1 MSGVI
6 DKNVVQMVFDNV
18 LFQKNAQDTLST
30 LDKLKEALN
39 FEGAVKGLEGLGNNV
54 KNIGMDGLYNGVYK
68 VQEGFNALDVIATRV
83 LQNITDKVQGVVSQ
97 LANDALIQPLKDG
110 FAEYELQM
118 DSVQTI
124 MSSTGESVGK
134 VNAYLDELNEYADRT
149 IYSFSDMTANIG
161 KFTNAGVSL
170 DKAVAAIQGV
180 SNVAAISGANT
191 NEASR
196 AMYNFAQALS
206 AGSVKLID
214 WKSIENANMAT
225 VGFKQTLIDT
235 AVAMGTLRKEGD
247 KYVSTTTDA
256 NGKISEAFN
265 ATSMFNDSLSS
276 QWMTT
281 DVLVQTLEQYST
293 DVRTLTEDEK
303 KLYEEQLRG
312 LGYTDEQIAAIEEL
326 GIKAANAA
334 KDVKTFS
341 QLIDTLKESLGSGWT
356 KTWQLV
362 FGDLNEAKVLWTA
375 VNDVLSGF
383 IGKVSDSRNS
393 ILETWHKSGYTYNEY
408 GELVKAVYD
417 ENGKLDA
424 ELSTELVENGKMIRE
439 EMGGRDFL
447 LGGFKNVFDI
457 LSASAD
463 QFSKKWKESF
473 LGINNPDIDDISI
486 TGEKLINL
494 SRDFYDA
501 TTVLKNAWLGL
512 DVPEDKLTKL
522 SKFADLL
529 SDNTKTDKL
538 DKFTAMA
545 DKFGP
550 KGKLAE
556 LAESFESFATS
567 LRTGFEGI
575 RGTFDGIK
583 NVFDAFF
590 HSSFISFDSLNSAIS
605 AFSSFTGVLKDFG
618 DGVRKHLGTD
628 NEANR
633 ESLMRFFS
641 GLQGLLESTIWTKI
655 DFITNGLRALGSVVD
670 HILEPFGGL
679 AGLLGNIG
687 DKMSI
692 FAHAIDSIFNTKNG
706 SKFEPFFNGL
716 ADGFNNFIDM
726 LRSTV
731 DFSAFSDFFNHLI
744 EAMTSDKVDA
754 FKIFMNVFSGLVDIF
769 KAFLAVAA
777 PVAAAFANIFGPAIS
792 EALQFIRELSDR
804 FKAFTSSLVAN
815 EQVISGIQ
823 NLFEGVFSILKA
835 VGEVIGNVLLA
846 AWDSLGRILASILP
860 DGQSL
865 GETLTNLGDKLKGV
879 SEVIASLVSGED
891 GVPKL
896 SDIISS
902 LTDKFVNFFT
912 ILKNIDLLE
921 KLKDLFG
928 LIGDGIKR
936 ALGGTEDMSLFDVFI
951 DKIKGFLDRLKTIF
965 SDDNGNLD
973 FVKIFEAGGIG
984 VMLKKLFDFLKDIG
998 KHVSDAKGIFKF
1010 ITEFKD
1016 LISDVAESVQ
1026 GKFKAESVKAVAT
1039 AMLEIAGAMFILA
1052 AIDPLA
1058 LGKAI
1063 IAMSV
1068 MFDMIEQALFVLS
1081 RIDKGSVAA
1090 GAAAIA
1096 AMGTAI
1102 LEMTA
1107 AVYILGSMDLVSAA
1121 QGVLAIAA
1129 MLQIMV
1135 AAVKKLSAIEKD
1147 VPKVAA
1153 SMIALALAI
1162 DLLAISVKVL
1172 GGMDLFSLAKGLV
1185 AVAAMMAGL
1194 VIAME
1199 HLGKISNEA
1208 KLGTAAASMLL
1219 VAVAIKM
1226 LGSTVKSMAGLSWE
1240 GIAKGLVVMAA
1251 GLTAMV
1257 GAAAIVDKANL
1268 SDELMAVGTS
1278 LIMLG
1283 AAMALLSLSVNGLA
1297 NVSWEDIGKA
1307 AVVLA
1312 GALVMLGIAA
1322 AVINGPNLLMIGSAI
1337 LMVAQAV
1344 ALLVAAITAAQI
1356 IEPIVMAIGNA
1367 FTGINA
1373 ALTDFA
1379 NNASA
1384 NMFLDF
1390 LKNAILFLPKLA
1402 VGLAQALIE
1411 MVVTLGEGAAK
1422 IVAAVV
1428 KLGKE
1433 ILKGISELL
1442 PEIFNIVR
1450 TFIEE
1455 LITTVV
1461 TEIPRIFE
1469 ALNAFFT
1476 ELWAFLIE
1484 QTPHFFEWLT
1494 TVVSELLTFLQTQAP
1509 MIIETIRLGLDT
1521 ILQAIIT
1528 EAPVIG
1534 ETLLTLLYT
1543 VLDVINTAIPEITGT
1558 LLNLLTTLLQQLAEF
1573 VPQMAQAA
1581 LEMLGGFLQAIAEN
1595 IGQITESAITIALE
1609 FINGIIE
1616 KMPEIVDTA
1625 FKMVIAFIDGLAEA
1639 IRANHQALFD
1649 AIGNLIMAIV
1659 EAIGD
1664 GVSSVVGS
1672 GDNLIENLINAIGS
1686 FVGAVFDI
1694 ACTLISS
1701 LLDGILSFL
1710 GDIFDA
1716 GCQLIQNLL
1725 DGIGG
1730 FVSDLYNAACDLI
1743 NSFIE
1748 GIGSFF
1754 TNLWN
1759 AGCELVDN
1767 LIKGITSFDLWEAG
1781 SNLVQGFIDGI
1792 WSGLGGVWDAACGLA
1807 NEAWNA
1813 ITGTLDEHSPS
1824 RLTYGGGKNF
1834 TLGFINGI
1842 SDFSKNAANTSAEMA
1857 RGVLVAFNDA
1867 INKDANSY
1875 SPMISPVIDT
1885 SHIQSGMHDIND
1897 FMYSIPNTYG
1907 ITANIDQ
1914 DNALKR
1920 QLIDI
1925 MGERNDYSEILAGMH
1940 SLRDEIGQ
1948 LGAQMSRM
1956 QIVMDSGV
1964 LVGELTPDIDTAM
1977 GQRQILASRGV
1988 F

>member
-6 DKNVVQMVFDNV
+6 DKNIVQMVFDNA

-39 FEGAVKGLEGLGNNV
+39 FEGAVKGLENLSNNI
-54 KNIGMDGLYNGVYK
+54 KSSGMDALYNGVYK
-68 VQEGFNALDVIATRV
+68 VQDGFNALDVVATRV
-83 LQNITDKVQGVVSQ
+83 LQNITDKVQGLVTQ
-97 LANDALIQPLKDG
+97 LANDALVQPLKDG

-124 MSSTGESVGK
+124 MSSTGKSVGV
-134 VNAYLDELNEYADRT
+134 VNGYLDELNEYADRT

-161 KFTNAGVSL
+161 KFTNAGVEL

-180 SNVAAISGANT
+180 SNVAAVSGANT

-225 VGFKQTLIDT
+225 VEFKEQLIQT
-235 AVAMGTLRKEGD
+235 AVAMGTLVEENGM
-247 KYVSTTTDA
+247 YISTTTDA
-256 NGKISEAFN
+256 NGKVSEAFN
-265 ATSMFNDSLSS
+265 ATKMFNDSLSS

-281 DVLVQTLEQYST
+281 EVLVQTLQQYST
-293 DVRTLTEDEK
+293 DVRTLSADEK
-303 KLYEEQLRG
+303 KLYEEQLAG
-312 LGYTDEQIAAIEEL
+312 LGYTKEQIAAIEEL

-356 KTWQLV
+356 KTWQLI
-362 FGDLNEAKVLWTA
+362 FGDLNEAKVLWTGI
-375 VNDVLSGF
+375 NDVLSGF
-383 IGKVSDSRNS
+383 IGKVSDSRNEM
-393 ILETWHKSGYTYNEY
+393 LETWHKSGYTYNKY
-408 GELVKAVYD
+408 GELIKAFYDSEGKLVEKLPEDGKIFDQYGREVKAVVD
-417 ENGKLDA
+417 QETGEIVPQLI
-424 ELSTELVENGKMIRE
+424 ENGKMIRE

-447 LGGFKNVFDI
+447 LGGFQNIFDV
-457 LSASAD
+457 LSASAE
-463 QFSKKWKESF
+463 QFSIKWKKSF
-473 LGINNPDIDDISI
+473 LGINNSDIDDISI
-486 TGEKLINL
+486 TGEKLVNL

-501 TTVLKNAWLGL
+501 TLVLKNSWLGL
-512 DVPEDKLTKL
+512 DVPQDKLDKF

-529 SDNTKTDKL
+529 ADNSKNDKLDKFNKIAKETTGVLDKAYADTDKL
-538 DKFTAMA
+538 DKFNKTAKGTTGVL
-545 DKFGP
+545 DDFGP

-556 LAESFESFATS
+556 LANSFEFFAQS
-567 LRTGFEGI
+567 MRTGFEGI
-575 RGTFDGIK
+575 RGIFDGVK
-583 NVFDAFF
+583 NVLDAFF
-590 HSSFISFDSLNSAIS
+590 HSSFFSFDSLNSIIS
-605 AFSSFTGVLKDFG
+605 AFSAFTGVLKDFG

-633 ESLMRFFS
+633 EGLMRFFS

-679 AGLLGNIG
+679 AGLLGNVG
-687 DKMSI
+687 DKMSM
-692 FAHAIDSIFNTKNG
+692 FAHAIDSIVNTEDV
-706 SKFEPFFNGL
+706 SKFETFFTGIAN
-716 ADGFNNFIDM
+716 GFNNFIDT

-731 DFSAFSDFFNHLI
+731 DFSAFNDFFNYLI
-744 EAMTSDKVDA
+744 EAITSDKVDV
-754 FKIFMNVFSGLVDIF
+754 FKIFENVFGGLVDIF
-769 KAFLAVAA
+769 KAFLAVAT
-777 PVAAAFANIFGPAIS
+777 PVATAFANIFGPAIS
-792 EALQFIRELSDR
+792 EALTFIRELSDR

-823 NLFEGVFSILKA
+823 NLFEGVFSVLKA

-865 GETLTNLGDKLKGV
+865 GETLTNVGDKLKGV
-879 SEVIASLVSGED
+879 SEVISSLVSGE
-891 GVPKL
+891 GGATKL
-896 SDIISS
+896 SDIIANI
-902 LTDKFVNFFT
+902 TDKFVKFFDA
-912 ILKNIDLLE
+912 LKNINLLE
-921 KLKDLFG
+921 KFKDLLG

-936 ALGGTEDMSLFDVFI
+936 ALGGTEDMSLLDVFA
-951 DKIKGFLDRLKTIF
+951 DKIKGFLDRLKSIF

-1016 LISDVAESVQ
+1016 IISDVAESIQ
-1026 GKFKAESVKAVAT
+1026 GKFKAESVKAIAT

-1052 AIDPLA
+1052 AIDPIA
-1058 LGKAI
+1058 LGQAI
-1063 IAMSV
+1063 IAMNM
-1068 MFDMIEQALFVLS
+1068 MFEVIESALLVLS
-1081 RIDKGSVAA
+1081 KIDKGSVAA
-1090 GAAAIA
+1090 GAGAIA

-1107 AVYILGSMDLVSAA
+1107 AVYILGSMDLLSAA
-1121 QGVLAIAA
+1121 QGVLAIAV
-1129 MLQIMV
+1129 MLEIMV
-1135 AAVKKLSAIEKD
+1135 GAVKKLSAIEKD

-1153 SMIALALAI
+1153 SMIALAFAI
-1162 DLLAISVKVL
+1162 DLLVIPVKVL
-1172 GGMDLFSLAKGLV
+1172 GGMDLISLAKGLV

-1208 KLGTAAASMLL
+1208 KMGTAAASMLL
-1219 VAVAIKM
+1219 IAVAIKM
-1226 LGSTVKSMAGLSWE
+1226 VGSSVKSIANLSWE

-1251 GLTAMV
+1251 GLIAMV
-1257 GAAAIVDKANL
+1257 GAASVVSNAHLN
-1268 SDELMAVGTS
+1268 DELLSVGAS
-1278 LIMLG
+1278 LLMLG
-1283 AAMALLSLSVNGLA
+1283 AAMALLSLSINGLA
-1297 NVSWEDIGKA
+1297 GVSWEDLGKA
-1307 AVVLA
+1307 AAVLA

-1322 AVINGPNLLMIGSAI
+1322 AVINGPNLLMIGSGI

-1373 ALTDFA
+1373 ALTNFA

-1390 LKNAILFLPKLA
+1390 LKNAILFLPQLA

-1411 MVVTLGEGAAK
+1411 MVVTLGEGAGK

-1433 ILKGISELL
+1433 ILKSVSELL
-1442 PEIFNIVR
+1442 PEIFNVVR
-1450 TFIEE
+1450 TFIEQIINTV
-1455 LITTVV
+1455 ITEV
-1461 TEIPRIFE
+1461 PRIFE
-1469 ALNAFFT
+1469 ALNVFFT

-1534 ETLLTLLYT
+1534 ETLLTLLHT
-1543 VLDVINTAIPEITGT
+1543 VLDVINTAIPEITST

-1581 LEMLGGFLQAIAEN
+1581 LEILLGFLQAVAEN
-1595 IGQITESAITIALE
+1595 IGQITESAIEIALA
-1609 FINGIIE
+1609 FMAGITE

-1625 FKMVIAFIDGLAEA
+1625 FKMIIGFIDGLASA
-1639 IRANHQALFD
+1639 IEENHNALFD
-1649 AIGNLIMAIV
+1649 AVGHLIQAIID
-1659 EAIGD
+1659 AI
-1664 GVSSVVGS
+1664 
-1672 GDNLIENLINAIGS
+1672 
-1686 FVGAVFDI
+1686 
-1694 ACTLISS
+1694 
-1701 LLDGILSFL
+1701 LDGIIRIGEAAGEWITGPGGLLDSINGFFK
-1710 GDIFDA
+1710 DIFDA
-1716 GCQLIQNLL
+1716 G
-1725 DGIGG
+1725 
-1730 FVSDLYNAACDLI
+1730 A
-1743 NSFIE
+1743 
-1748 GIGSFF
+1748 
-1754 TNLWN
+1754 
-1759 AGCELVDN
+1759 
-1767 LIKGITSFDLWEAG
+1767 
-1781 SNLVQGFIDGI
+1781 NLVQGFIDGLCSLPESL
-1792 WSGLGGVWDAACGLA
+1792 WNAACGLGNQVLGA
-1807 NEAWNA
+1807 L
-1813 ITGTLDEHSPS
+1813 GVTLEEHSPS
-1824 RLTYGGGKNF
+1824 KKAFEQGRNYGIG
-1834 TLGFINGI
+1834 LINGI
-1842 SDFSKNAANTSAEMA
+1842 HDISQSAADETSAMA
-1857 RGVLVAFNDA
+1857 SGVLNAMSSTLSEGSDM
-1867 INKDANSY
+1867 Y
-1875 SPMISPVIDT
+1875 SPTVSPVIDD
-1885 SHIQSGMHDIND
+1885 SNIKYGAEAINSVISGMSDDVTAKLTVGISDDLYNVRQEIVNTNTQLKNMEYQLD
-1897 FMYSIPNTYG
+1897 RVYDRMDYWLESIEADTLNIVGRFMRMTDDGGPKIYMDTGALVGAIAPEM
-1907 ITANIDQ
+1907 
-1914 DNALKR
+1914 DNALGMR
-1920 QLIDI
+1920 Q
-1925 MGERNDYSEILAGMH
+1925 
-1940 SLRDEIGQ
+1940 
-1948 LGAQMSRM
+1948 
-1956 QIVMDSGV
+1956 VMT
-1964 LVGELTPDIDTAM
+1964 E
-1977 GQRQILASRGV
+1977 RGV
-1988 F
+1988 Y

>member
-68 VQEGFNALDVIATRV
+68 VQEGFNALDVVATRV
-83 LQNITDKVQGVVSQ
+83 LQNITDKVQGAVSQ

-256 NGKISEAFN
+256 NGKVSEAFN

-281 DVLVQTLEQYST
+281 DVLVQTLQQYST

-447 LGGFKNVFDI
+447 LGGFKNIFDI

-463 QFSKKWKESF
+463 QFSKKWNESF

-486 TGEKLINL
+486 TGEKLIDL

-512 DVPEDKLTKL
+512 DVPEDKLTKF
-522 SKFADLL
+522 SKVADLL

-538 DKFTAMA
+538 DKFNAMA

-556 LAESFESFATS
+556 LAESFEFFATS

-575 RGTFDGIK
+575 RGTFDGVK

-633 ESLMRFFS
+633 ESLIRFFS

-679 AGLLGNIG
+679 AGLLGNVG
-687 DKMSI
+687 DKMST
-692 FAHAIDSIFNTKNG
+692 FAHAIDSIVNTEDT
-706 SKFEPFFNGL
+706 SKFETFFTGL
-716 ADGFNNFIDM
+716 ADGFNNFIDI

-731 DFSAFSDFFNHLI
+731 DFSAFRDFFNYLI
-744 EAMTSDKVDA
+744 EAMTSDKVDV
-754 FKIFMNVFSGLVDIF
+754 FKIFENVFGGLVDIF

-777 PVAAAFANIFGPAIS
+777 PVATAFANIFGPAIS

-823 NLFEGVFSILKA
+823 NLFEGIFSVLKA
-835 VGEVIGNVLLA
+835 VGEVVGNVLLA
-846 AWDSLGRILASILP
+846 AWDSLGRILSSILP

-891 GVPKL
+891 GAPKL
-896 SDIISS
+896 SDIISNI
-902 LTDKFVNFFT
+902 TDKFVKLFDT
-912 ILKNIDLLE
+912 LKNIDLLE

-936 ALGGTEDMSLFDVFI
+936 ALGGTEDMSLFDVFV

-984 VMLKKLFDFLKDIG
+984 AILKKLLDTFKEIG

-1010 ITEFKD
+1010 IAEFKD
-1016 LISDVAESVQ
+1016 IISDIGSSLEN
-1026 GKFKAESVKAVAT
+1026 KFKAETVKAIAL
-1039 AMLEIAGAMFILA
+1039 AMIEIAAAMFILS

-1063 IAMSV
+1063 VAMNL
-1068 MFDMIEQALFVLS
+1068 MFDMLEQTLFVLS
-1081 RIDKGSVAA
+1081 KIDKGSVAA

-1102 LEMTA
+1102 LQMA
-1107 AVYILGSMDLVSAA
+1107 GAVFIIGSMDLASAA
-1121 QGVLAIAA
+1121 QGVLAIAIL
-1129 MLQIMV
+1129 MQTMV

-1153 SMIALALAI
+1153 SMIALAFAI
-1162 DLLAISVKVL
+1162 DLLVIPVKVL

-1208 KLGTAAASMLL
+1208 KIGTAAASMLL
-1219 VAVAIKM
+1219 IAVAIKM

-1257 GAAAIVDKANL
+1257 GAAAIVDEANL

-1307 AVVLA
+1307 GAVLA

-1322 AVINGPNLLMIGSAI
+1322 AVINGPNLFMIGSGI

-1356 IEPIVMAIGNA
+1356 IEPIVLAIGNA

-1390 LKNAILFLPKLA
+1390 LKNAILFLPQLA
-1402 VGLAQALIE
+1402 VGLAQAIIE

-1422 IVAAVV
+1422 IVAAIVN
-1428 KLGKE
+1428 LGKE
-1433 ILKGISELL
+1433 LLKGVSELL

-1461 TEIPRIFE
+1461 TEVPRIFE
-1469 ALNAFFT
+1469 GLTVFFEQLWVFLGEQVPNFFAFLGTFFEQLWVFLTEQVPNFFEFLGTFFT
-1476 ELWAFLIE
+1476 EL
-1484 QTPHFFEWLT
+1484 QTF
-1494 TVVSELLTFLQTQAP
+1494 VQTQAP
-1509 MIIETIRLGLDT
+1509 MLGETFLT
-1521 ILQAIIT
+1521 ILH
-1528 EAPVIG
+1528 
-1534 ETLLTLLYT
+1534 TLLT
-1543 VLDVINTAIPEITGT
+1543 VIQTAIPDITGT
-1558 LLNLLTTLLQQLAEF
+1558 LIQLLMSLLQQLLSIA
-1573 VPQMAQAA
+1573 PQMFQIG
-1581 LEMLGGFLQAIAEN
+1581 LEIILQFLTAIRDN
-1595 IGQITESAITIALE
+1595 LPQILEVAFEIALE
-1609 FINGIIE
+1609 FMRGITE
-1616 KMPEIVDTA
+1616 KLPEIVDQA
-1625 FKMVIAFIDGLAEA
+1625 FKMVIAFINGLGDA
-1639 IRANHQALFD
+1639 IRENHDMLFE
-1649 AIGNLIMAIV
+1649 AIGNLVMAV
-1659 EAIGD
+1659 LEAI
-1664 GVSSVVGS
+1664 
-1672 GDNLIENLINAIGS
+1672 A
-1686 FVGAVFDI
+1686 
-1694 ACTLISS
+1694 
-1701 LLDGILSFL
+1701 DGIIKIGKAAGEWITGEGGILDSIGGFFQDL
-1710 GDIFDA
+1710 FDA
-1716 GCQLIQNLL
+1716 G
-1725 DGIGG
+1725 
-1730 FVSDLYNAACDLI
+1730 A
-1743 NSFIE
+1743 
-1748 GIGSFF
+1748 
-1754 TNLWN
+1754 
-1759 AGCELVDN
+1759 
-1767 LIKGITSFDLWEAG
+1767 
-1781 SNLVQGFIDGI
+1781 NLVQGFIDGLVSMPGAI
-1792 WSGLGGVWDAACGLA
+1792 WDAACGLA
-1807 NEAWNA
+1807 EDAWNA

-1842 SDFSKNAANTSAEMA
+1842 SDLSKNAADASAEMA
-1857 RGVLVAFNDA
+1857 KGVLVAFNDA
-1867 INKDANSY
+1867 VESDTSKY
-1875 SPMISPVIDT
+1875 TPTVSPVFDD
-1885 SHIQSGMHDIND
+1885 S
-1897 FMYSIPNTYG
+1897 SI
-1907 ITANIDQ
+1907 
-1914 DNALKR
+1914 K
-1920 QLIDI
+1920 
-1925 MGERNDYSEILAGMH
+1925 
-1940 SLRDEIGQ
+1940 
-1948 LGAQMSRM
+1948 
-1956 QIVMDSGV
+1956 SGV
-1964 LVGELTPDIDTAM
+1964 
-1977 GQRQILASRGV
+1977 S
-1988 F
+1988 FW